1 MYVQSSYL
9 HRLLSLSDDLEVFR
23 SLAYNCRKLEVKVKA
38 PPFYRL
44 PFDVCQDFVVDC
56 SALAAAS
63 SLPNPNYHQ
72 SQHRIMTPY
81 GPETVS
87 SRLHALLE
95 SAREANNPDANRISL
110 RDFLARLQNEAEAT
124 EGSQLRQN
132 QVCIYK
138 LQ

>member
-1 MYVQSSYL
+1 
-9 HRLLSLSDDLEVFR
+9 
-23 SLAYNCRKLEVKVKA
+23 VKVKA
-38 PPFYRL
+38 PPFYHL

-63 SLPNPNYHQ
+63 SLPRPNYHQ
-72 SQHRIMTPY
+72 SQQRIKMTPY
-81 GPETVS
+81 DPEMVS

-95 SAREANNPDANRISL
+95 SAREANNTDANRIPL

-124 EGSQLRQN
+124 EGYKLRQT
-132 QVCIYK
+132 QVCICK